1 MAKSTTQKLKI
12 IPLGGLLEVG
22 KNITAIEYGQ
32 DIIVVDCGST
42 FPDEEMLGIDL
53 VIPDVTYLE
62 KNAERVRAFLITH
75 GHEDHIGALPY
86 VLQQVNAPIYGTA
99 LTLGILE
106 NRLAEHKM
114 LDKVTLNPVRH
125 GDHVRLG
132 CFSVEFIR
140 TNHSMADSAALAI
153 NTPIGSVIFTSD
165 FKIDINP
172 VVGEMTDLTR
182 FGEYGNNGVLLL
194 MQDSTNVERPG
205 FSLGER
211 KVGESFE
218 KIIENCD
225 KRIIIAMFASNVHR
239 IQQVI
244 DISTR
249 YGRKVAVS
257 GRSLETN
264 IAVAKR
270 LGYLDIP
277 EDALVELSMIKKLPP
292 EKTVIIATG
301 SQGEPLSAL
310 YRMAFS
316 SHRQVDVRKGD
327 LVVIMASPIPGNENS
342 VNRMINELFRRGA
355 EVIYDKLA
363 EIHASGHACQE
374 ELKMI
379 LALTKPKYFMPMH
392 GEYRHLQAHSRLA
405 QSMGVPEENIF
416 IGENGKVLEISKRS
430 AKWNGT
436 VPAGKVLVDGLS
448 VGDIGSVVL
457 RDRKHLASDGII
469 AVVVTIDITERA
481 LAAGPEVITRG
492 FIYVR
497 ESEDLMDDLR
507 EAAAKSVEKC
517 LRENTRDFNAMKA
530 AIKHDVAA
538 VVNQKTKRSPMILP
552 IITEV

>member
-1 MAKSTTQKLKI
+1 MAKTTTQKLKI
-12 IPLGGLLEVG
+12 IPLGGLNEIG

-32 DIIVVDCGST
+32 DIIVVDCGMT
-42 FPDEEMLGIDL
+42 FPDEEMLGIDM

-62 KNAERVRAFLITH
+62 KNAEHVRAFIITH

-86 VLQQVNAPIYGTA
+86 VLEQVNAPIYGTA
-99 LTLGILE
+99 LTLGIIE

-277 EDALVELSMIKKLPP
+277 DDALVELSMLKKLPP

-316 SHRQVDVRKGD
+316 SHRQVDVKKGD

-469 AVVVTIDITERA
+469 AVVVTIDMTERA

>member
-1 MAKSTTQKLKI
+1 M
-12 IPLGGLLEVG
+12 
-22 KNITAIEYGQ
+22 
-32 DIIVVDCGST
+32 
-42 FPDEEMLGIDL
+42 
-53 VIPDVTYLE
+53 
-62 KNAERVRAFLITH
+62 
-75 GHEDHIGALPY
+75 
-86 VLQQVNAPIYGTA
+86 
-99 LTLGILE
+99 
-106 NRLAEHKM
+106 
-114 LDKVTLNPVRH
+114 
-125 GDHVRLG
+125 
-132 CFSVEFIR
+132 
-140 TNHSMADSAALAI
+140 
-153 NTPIGSVIFTSD
+153 
-165 FKIDINP
+165 
-172 VVGEMTDLTR
+172 
-182 FGEYGNNGVLLL
+182 
-194 MQDSTNVERPG
+194 
-205 FSLGER
+205 
-211 KVGESFE
+211 
-218 KIIENCD
+218 
-225 KRIIIAMFASNVHR
+225 
-239 IQQVI
+239 
-244 DISTR
+244 
-249 YGRKVAVS
+249 AVS

-277 EDALVELSMIKKLPP
+277 DDALVELSMLKKLPP

-316 SHRQVDVRKGD
+316 SHRQVDVKKGD

-469 AVVVTIDITERA
+469 AVVVTIDMTERA